1 MLSEKVTSSKS
12 EKIYAKLYW
21 DIKSSTHH
29 VYYMNASLSLK
40 KFEDAKVVIVSRNT
54 KKEKT
59 NVSPKTN
66 PNQISKNIDWITRT
80 SIKKAGVNSGATE
93 R

>member
-29 VYYMNASLSLK
+29 VYYMNACLSLK